1 MFDATMNT
9 FNVFKH
15 YYNNSE
21 GFMKKDYPRY
31 TLRVSKEMLF
41 KLAFVA
47 DFYGRSKN
55 REIEYMI
62 KKHIEEFEKKYGE
75 IPVPEK
81 LQDKDA
87 VE

>member
-1 MFDATMNT
+1 MNT

>member
-1 MFDATMNT
+1 
-9 FNVFKH
+9 
-15 YYNNSE
+15 
-21 GFMKKDYPRY
+21 MKKDYPRY

-81 LQDKDA
+81 LQDKDV